1 MTKHGS
7 IIEEL
12 ERERA
17 NIDQL
22 WAGLGGRQVRVHA
35 AGASEAVVTAEY
47 VDGLKQAS
55 NALNKAITALK
66 NVDA

>member
-1 MTKHGS
+1 MAKHGS

-35 AGASEAVVTAEY
+35 VGGSKAVVTTEY

-55 NALNKAITALK
+55 NALNKAITALR
-66 NVDA
+66 NMDI

>member
-1 MTKHGS
+1 MAKHGS

-35 AGASEAVVTAEY
+35 VGGSEAVVTTEY

-55 NALNKAITALK
+55 NALNKAITALR
-66 NVDA
+66 NMDI